1 MLSQIMEPAVPQRS
15 ADESSLARP
24 PICTLRVGVTGHRT
38 PPKLPGDKLP
48 QIRSAVREV
57 LTFVRSFTQNIVSSN
72 QGYAKRVPELRIISS
87 LAEGADRLVAEEG
100 LNPDLGFKL
109 QCPLPAHR
117 DEYRRDFTEPS
128 SKEEFD
134 RLLGQANAVFEFNGQ
149 RAGTWLESGSYEAVG
164 RVTLAQS
171 DMLIAVWDGEEGK
184 PGGTAQMVREAQQA
198 GIPTIRIAP
207 QNPTLIE
214 FLSLAVGPV
223 SEWREELGRALTTAL
238 SAPASTSDHI
248 AEFLS
253 EALDRTSE
261 RDPVAKQREQA
272 DQIAGLYA
280 VRYRRAYKR
289 VYWLAPT
296 AVLFAIAGWWLVGN
310 RSDTRLEWLS
320 TCIELLCIGAILSVT
335 WYGRRRRWH
344 DRWLDARVLAEQFR
358 TWEFLAP
365 IGQTPPTSR
374 LPPYMKAKHGDWTGW
389 YFRARVREHGLT
401 SAELTPEYLAEY
413 QRQLLLVVTG
423 QAQHHR
429 DKGEARRRTYELIE
443 FSSTALFGL
452 TGLFCFVHLILPFVH
467 LISPQLVQY
476 ENTVFLTTLAALTAV
491 LPAFGAALEGLQ
503 AQGEY
508 QRLSERSEGMCHYF
522 TSLKERFPGAET
534 QPLSYTAL
542 ADLAHQASGVMLDEL
557 SDWRNLVRVRN
568 LHPV

>member
-1 MLSQIMEPAVPQRS
+1 
-15 ADESSLARP
+15 
-24 PICTLRVGVTGHRT
+24 
-38 PPKLPGDKLP
+38 LP
-48 QIRSAVREV
+48 QIHSAVREV
-57 LTFVRSFTQNIVSSN
+57 LTFVRSFTQNLVSSN
-72 QGYAKRVPELRIISS
+72 QGYAKRVLELRIISS

-134 RLLGQANAVFEFNGQ
+134 QLLGQANAVFELNGQ

-223 SEWREELGRALTTAL
+223 SDWREELGRALTTAL

-261 RDPVAKQREQA
+261 RDPVARQREQA

-280 VRYRRAYKR
+280 VRYRRAYKT
-289 VYWLAPT
+289 VYWLAPM
-296 AVLFAIAGWWLVGN
+296 AVLFAIAGLVGN
-310 RSDTRLEWLS
+310 RRGTRLEWL
-320 TCIELLCIGAILSVT
+320 
-335 WYGRRRRWH
+335 
-344 DRWLDARVLAEQFR
+344 
-358 TWEFLAP
+358 
-365 IGQTPPTSR
+365 PT
-374 LPPYMKAKHGDWTGW
+374 
-389 YFRARVREHGLT
+389 
-401 SAELTPEYLAEY
+401 
-413 QRQLLLVVTG
+413 
-423 QAQHHR
+423 
-429 DKGEARRRTYELIE
+429 
-443 FSSTALFGL
+443 
-452 TGLFCFVHLILPFVH
+452 
-467 LISPQLVQY
+467 
-476 ENTVFLTTLAALTAV
+476 
-491 LPAFGAALEGLQ
+491 
-503 AQGEY
+503 
-508 QRLSERSEGMCHYF
+508 
-522 TSLKERFPGAET
+522 
-534 QPLSYTAL
+534 
-542 ADLAHQASGVMLDEL
+542 
-557 SDWRNLVRVRN
+557 
-568 LHPV
+568 